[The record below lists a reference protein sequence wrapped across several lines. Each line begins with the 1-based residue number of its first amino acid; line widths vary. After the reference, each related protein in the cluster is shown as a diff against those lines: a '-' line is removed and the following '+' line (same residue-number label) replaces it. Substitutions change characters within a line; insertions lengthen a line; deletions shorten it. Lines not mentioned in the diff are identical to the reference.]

1 MTAVDTILTTVVEAT
16 TEIRSGLATRRTKIA
31 EENPTGDTQV
41 AADQWIDDLLFERFR
56 DLDAVGSY
64 VSEERTGRLDVG
76 DGYSVAV
83 DPLDGSSNLETNNTT
98 GTIVGIYDA
107 PLPARGR
114 ELVASAYVLY
124 GSYTTMTVAR
134 DDTVERLVVQDG
146 SVVDSDPVSLPD
158 DPDICGVAGQ
168 TSEWDAPLR
177 SYVDDLR
184 ERHKLR
190 YSGAMVADVEQLL
203 TYGGFLAYPPSPSQP
218 DGILRLQFESNPIA
232 HIVETA
238 GGRSSDG
245 EKSVLDHEPESLHQ
259 SVPTYFGTPSL
270 VDRLE
275 TRL

>member
-134 DDTVERLVVQDG
+134 DDTVERIVVQDG
-146 SVVDSDPVSLPD
+146 SVVDSDPISLPD

>member
-1 MTAVDTILTTVVEAT
+1 VTAVDTILTTVVEAT
-16 TEIRSGLATRRTKIA
+16 AEIRPGLATRRTKIE

-98 GTIVGIYDA
+98 GTIVGVYDA

-114 ELVASAYVLY
+114 DLVASAYVLY

-134 DDTVERLVVQDG
+134 DDAVELLVVQDG
-146 SVVDSDPVSLPD
+146 SVVDSDPVSFPD
-158 DPDICGVAGQ
+158 DPEICGVAGE
-168 TSEWDAPLR
+168 TSEWDTSLR

-245 EKSVLDHEPESLHQ
+245 ERSILDHEPESLHQ

-270 VDRLE
+270 VDELE